1 MSVEVPKKR
10 MSLEETFA
18 QDKKL
23 LSIYATAGYP
33 RLEDTMPTLEALQAS
48 GVDMIELGMPFSD
61 PLADGPIIQKASMQ
75 AIQNGMNLKV
85 LFEQIQDLRDRVHVP
100 VLLMGYVNTV
110 LQYGV
115 ERFCQKCAEVGIDG
129 VILPDLP
136 FYEYQTMYK
145 EMFDL
150 YGLTNVFL
158 ITPQTSE
165 ERVRILDEATT
176 GFLYLVSTASTT
188 GSDKGIFGAEDYLKR
203 IESMGLKSKKVVG
216 FNVKDK
222 ASFDFASSYSNG
234 AIIGSAFV
242 KHMHTAENIEQSVQ
256 EFVSGIRG

>member
-1 MSVEVPKKR
+1 MNTTLPTKR
-10 MSLEETFA
+10 VSLKETFE
-18 QDKKL
+18 QEGKV

-33 RLEDTMPTLEALQAS
+33 RLEDTMPTLEALQES
-48 GVDMIELGMPFSD
+48 GVQMIELGMPFSD

-75 AIQNGMNLKV
+75 AINNGMNLKL
-85 LFEQIQDLRDRVHVP
+85 LFDQIEKLRDKIHIP
-100 VLLMGYVNTV
+100 VLLMGYVNSV
-110 LQYGV
+110 MQFGF
-115 ERFCQKCAEVGIDG
+115 EKFCQKCAEVGIDG

-136 FYEYQTMYK
+136 FYEYNTMYRPLF
-145 EMFDL
+145 EQ

-165 ERVRILDEATT
+165 ERVRELDKATS

-188 GSDKGIFGAEDYLKR
+188 GSDKGIFGAKDYLER
-203 IESMGLKSKKVVG
+203 IAAMGLQSNKVVG

-222 ASFDFASSYSNG
+222 ESFDFASSYSNG

-242 KHMHTAENIEQSVQ
+242 KHMHTAENISEAVH
-256 EFVSGIRG
+256 EFVRKIR

>member
-10 MSLEETFA
+10 MTLEATFT

-61 PLADGPIIQKASMQ
+61 PLADGPIIQKSSMQ

-85 LFEQIQDLRDRVHVP
+85 LFEQIQDLRASVHVP
-100 VLLMGYVNTV
+100 VLLMGYMNSV
-110 LQYGV
+110 LQFGV
-115 ERFCQKCAEVGIDG
+115 EKFCQKCAEIGIDG

-136 FYEYQTMYK
+136 YYEYDTMYK
-145 EMFDL
+145 VMFDQ

-165 ERVRILDEATT
+165 ERVRILDKATT

-188 GSDKGIFGAEDYLKR
+188 GSDKGIFGAKEYLER
-203 IESMGLKSKKVVG
+203 IEAMGLKSKKVVG

-222 ASFDFASSYSNG
+222 ASFDFATNYANG

-242 KHMHTAENIEQSVQ
+242 RHMQTADDISSSVE
-256 EFVSGIRG
+256 EFVTQIRG